1 MAIVFACPRCNFVM
15 KAPEDQGG
23 VKIKCLQCDV
33 NLEIP
38 FLRGI
43 LVNVPPEQ
51 ATPVVFGT
59 SKAKTG
65 SSVGTTP
72 PPGHLKPPKETRADD
87 WLKEATQLKDAD
99 DIEGAIRLLRR
110 AYEEIKRD
118 KALYPIDTFLRL
130 PLYLQ
135 QAGKAKD
142 AWQEFSN
149 LLFRGYP
156 NQPKDGGLIAQDRAK
171 VFEKMRL
178 FHERDGRGEI
188 AEIYGCFSQVCKGIA
203 VFKDGRKQELK
214 SWFTK
219 ETCSEYVEGLNKYP
233 GNLGHLQPIKLTI
246 IEELRRYPDVDFDKL
261 AERIDRALAGKG

>member
-1 MAIVFACPRCNFVM
+1 MSIVFACPRCNFVM

-51 ATPVVFGT
+51 AAPVVFGT
-59 SKAKTG
+59 HKTRPSSSSGMTPVPSK
-65 SSVGTTP
+65 
-72 PPGHLKPPKETRADD
+72 LPKETRADE
-87 WLKEATQLKDAD
+87 WLKEAGQLKDAD
-99 DIEGAIRLLRR
+99 DIEGAIRMLRR

-142 AWQEFSN
+142 SWQEFTN
-149 LLFRGYP
+149 LLFHGYP
-156 NQPKDGGLIAQDRAK
+156 NQPRDPALVAQDRGK
-171 VFEKMRL
+171 IFETMRH
-178 FHERDGRGEI
+178 FHDRDGRSDI
-188 AEIYGCFSQVCKGIA
+188 AAVYGFFSQVCKGLS
-203 VFKDGRKQELK
+203 VHKNGRKQELK

-219 ETCSEYVEGLNKYP
+219 EACSEYVEGLNKYP
-233 GNLGHLQPIKLTI
+233 GNLGHLQPIKLAI
-246 IEELRRYPDVDFDKL
+246 IEELRRYPDVDFDRLSDK
-261 AERIDRALAGKG
+261 IDRALVAR